1 MLTRAA
7 VPGTDNPSATELE
20 PGLLAPYHQH
30 IFCARLDMAVDGEEN
45 TVVEVDVVSEPM
57 GAANPAG
64 NAYQLRETVLASE
77 SVARR
82 VIEPYASRTWTVIN
96 PGSTNHMGKPVGYK
110 LVPTGVTWPQADP
123 ESGKKPVFF
132 SHLYINVNMIIFPN
146 RLGTNTGKPQK
157 RDRHV
162 AQ

>member
-1 MLTRAA
+1 
-7 VPGTDNPSATELE
+7 
-20 PGLLAPYHQH
+20 
-30 IFCARLDMAVDGEEN
+30 MAVDGEEN